1 MRFTAVRCH
10 VLLDLVAE
18 GKLHIVRN
26 GALEASIGAYDRLD
40 SPFSQARLT
49 SAVADLYKE
58 GLIKF
63 PTTAHF
69 GAYTG
74 KAELTSWGDSQ
85 LIRARDAQAKHAE
98 LNKRH
103 AEQRDALKQQHAED
117 VAALGATEVAP
128 ATGEQ
133 VRVRQNEAIQRITA
147 FLGQW
152 SKTANAH
159 PEDIY
164 ILQTLDREKDEL
176 VSLPLRVSDLT
187 MLVNAVLDA
196 R

>member
-26 GALEASIGAYDRLD
+26 GALVPSIGAYDRLN
-40 SPFSQARLT
+40 SPFSQARLV

-74 KAELTSWGDSQ
+74 KAELTPWGDSQ
-85 LIRARDAQAKHAE
+85 LIRARDAQQKHVE
-98 LNKRH
+98 LSKRN
-103 AEQRDALKQQHAED
+103 AEQRAALKQQHAED
-117 VAALGATEVAP
+117 VAA
-128 ATGEQ
+128 TGEQ
-133 VRVRQNEAIQRITA
+133 VRARQDEAIQRVTE

-152 SKTANAH
+152 SKKMANAH

-164 ILQTLDREKDEL
+164 VLQTLDREKDEL